1 MWGCLRKQLRWQPSA
16 ADAEEDKG
24 GAGQMK
30 NLIPPESL
38 TDAELDSYVASLEHA
53 AEKTVRHMLAAGA
66 GEAEITDY
74 LADLAAEPEAMLGPP
89 ESQPAVRIE
98 GGAIKVPAGQDDR
111 ANRNSRAVTS
121 RQRKSQPAVPPNRIP
136 KRRSG
141 KLTEERHDVPPG
153 VQGANTG
160 YWQAGGV
167 TRAGAKRSK
176 RP

>member
-1 MWGCLRKQLRWQPSA
+1 
-16 ADAEEDKG
+16 
-24 GAGQMK
+24 MK
-30 NLIPPESL
+30 NLIPPESRMD
-38 TDAELDSYVASLEHA
+38 TELDSYVASLGHA
-53 AEKTVRHMLAAGA
+53 TEKTVRHMLAAGA
-66 GEAEITDY
+66 GEAEIAEY
-74 LADLAAEPEAMLGPP
+74 LADLEPEAMIGPP

-98 GGAIKVPAGQDDR
+98 GSSIKVPERQDDQLSQ
-111 ANRNSRAVTS
+111 NSRPVAARQTKSKPTS
-121 RQRKSQPAVPPNRIP
+121 PPNRLA
-136 KRRSG
+136 KRGRG